1 MPVHSVKYSAYPQCP
16 MAKLKHELAVD
27 CLYFAFLRDHLRGS
41 PDRPICLN
49 KLNTKGE
56 SCPGGPSRKKRG
68 LGSPATLTDE
78 F

>member
-41 PDRPICLN
+41 P
-49 KLNTKGE
+49 
-56 SCPGGPSRKKRG
+56 
-68 LGSPATLTDE
+68 GSPQRILGGSDGR
-78 F
+78 